1 MGGPEDAE
9 IENALNLLESNEVIK
24 RTDQGYELNKDAVFS
39 FPASQSN
46 RKKEWFDVIKYIIGM
61 YSEDK
66 IYDFIFR
73 DPEFDSCSGWQK
85 GYIRLK
91 WNWIPK

>member
-9 IENALNLLESNEVIK
+9 IENALNLLENNEVIK

-73 DPEFDSCSGWQK
+73 DPEFDSCSG
-85 GYIRLK
+85 
-91 WNWIPK
+91 